1 MVKASKEDF
10 EIGAR
15 STAHHNGA
23 LETSADRAIRSV
35 SGKLS
40 SDLSVEYTTNDL
52 IRQACDETNLACI
65 FHGTI
70 FTRKDSARLTKPRM
84 ECIDVMMYIPWY
96 LLFAKPAIGDQL
108 RQTESQYGKLVC
120 ERGPQAIGIYPIVVA
135 SLEGIKYL
143 LHFRRV
149 FDIMLRRLE

>member
-10 EIGAR
+10 DIGTR
-15 STAHHNGA
+15 STPHHNGA

-70 FTRKDSARLTKPRM
+70 LTRKDSARLTKPRM
-84 ECIDVMMYIPWY
+84 ECIDVMMCSPWY
-96 LLFAKPAIGDQL
+96 SLLAKPAIGDQL
-108 RQTESQYGKLVC
+108 RQTELQYGKLVG
-120 ERGPQAIGIYPIVVA
+120 ERGPRTIGIYTIVVA
-135 SLEGIKYL
+135 SLEGIKYP
-143 LHFRRV
+143 LHFRCV
-149 FDIMLRRLE
+149 FDILLRRLK